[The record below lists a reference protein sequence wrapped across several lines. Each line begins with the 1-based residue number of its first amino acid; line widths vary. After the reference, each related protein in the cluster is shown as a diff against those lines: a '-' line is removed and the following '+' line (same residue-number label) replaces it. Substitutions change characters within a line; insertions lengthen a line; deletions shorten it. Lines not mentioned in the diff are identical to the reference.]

1 MNSKIIAT
9 LFAIGNAKR
18 LPIVLLAI
26 AALALPTVI
35 TATAEPARAGCAYSK
50 TTWSWWGTY
59 TYLNRCAALETADA
73 MLAQGGAAYSN
84 GVKLGPHVA
93 ALGGAVAFNRF
104 VVAQS
109 LRACANRHGQ
119 AYLKYPYSFVGL
131 AAEVSCR

>member
-1 MNSKIIAT
+1 MKSKIV
-9 LFAIGNAKR
+9 AI
-18 LPIVLLAI
+18 LLALAIENPLPTALLTI
-26 AALALPTVI
+26 AAVTLPSVVTPQ
-35 TATAEPARAGCAYSK
+35 PASAGCAYSK
-50 TTWSWWGTY
+50 TTWSWWGSY

-84 GVKLGPHVA
+84 SVKLGPHVA

-109 LRACANRHGQ
+109 LRSCANRYGQ

-131 AAEVSCR
+131 AAEVTCR

>member
-1 MNSKIIAT
+1 MKSKISAASLAANLLLMTAVALLSVAT
-9 LFAIGNAKR
+9 PK
-18 LPIVLLAI
+18 
-26 AALALPTVI
+26 
-35 TATAEPARAGCAYSK
+35 PAQAGCAYSR

-73 MLAQGGAAYSN
+73 LLNQGGAAYGNS
-84 GVKLGPHVA
+84 VRFGPHVT

-109 LRACANRHGQ
+109 LRSCANRYGQ

-131 AAEVSCR
+131 AAEVTCR

>member
-1 MNSKIIAT
+1 MKSKIVTALTDIA
-9 LFAIGNAKR
+9 
-18 LPIVLLAI
+18 LANSFSIAMLMI
-26 AALALPTVI
+26 AAVALPSVVTP
-35 TATAEPARAGCAYSK
+35 EPARAGCAYSR

-84 GVKLGPHVA
+84 SVKLGPHVA

-109 LRACANRHGQ
+109 LRSCANRYGQ